1 MSTSVDP
8 AARND
13 APGAS
18 AQPVTPAKPGA
29 TPQPPATAQ
38 PSAPAHLPAAV
49 GVAAAIAEKLHRGG
63 NGNGGNGHTGP
74 SNAGTGLAGPGGSGN
89 PGSGSAV
96 AAGTDHHSALPQR
109 PWSIEESAKLY
120 SIRNWG
126 QGYFSINPDGHVAVH
141 PTQEPAKSID
151 LKKLVDDLRERDIQL
166 PCLVRFTDILQH
178 RVGQI
183 HKAFDKAIKD
193 HDYRGE
199 YRCVYPI
206 KVNQQRHVVE
216 EIHAF
221 GKPFGFGL
229 EAGSKPELLAV
240 MAVVDDNNTP
250 IICNGFKDDEFIEA
264 VILATKIGR
273 NIIPVVE
280 KFSELE
286 LIVKYAKLHNVKPSI
301 GVRVKLSAKG
311 AGRWEQSGGVRSK
324 FGLFIA
330 EVIDALE
337 YLRKQGMGDCLNL
350 LHFHLGSQINNIR
363 NVKAAIIELVRVYT
377 EMQRL
382 GAGLKYIDVGGGLG
396 VDYDGSKTD
405 FGSSINYGLQ
415 EYANDVI
422 FHVKEI
428 CDQAKVEHPI
438 IISESGRAMVAYHS
452 VLVFN
457 VLGWSG
463 FARFDL
469 PATLAEADRAAMPA
483 PVVNLFDTW
492 QGITDANFMEYYHD
506 ASISKDAVLNLFS
519 LGYCT
524 LEQRS
529 LAERLFF
536 GICSKVLTIIRKLDY
551 VPDEFQGLESMLSDT
566 YFCNYSI
573 FQSMPDSWAIDQLF
587 PIMPIHRLAEE
598 PNCRGILADITCDS
612 DGKVDRFIDRRQVKP
627 VLELH
632 PYRGD
637 DYCLAA
643 FLVGAYQEILGD
655 LHNLLGDTN
664 AVHVTIDDDG
674 HPMIDEVIEGD
685 SVREVLHYVQFN
697 ADEMLRSM
705 RKMVER
711 ALKEQKLSLDES
723 RVLLKFYEN
732 GLEGYTYLE

>member
-1 MSTSVDP
+1 MATS
-8 AARND
+8 
-13 APGAS
+13 S
-18 AQPVTPAKPGA
+18 LETK
-29 TPQPPATAQ
+29 
-38 PSAPAHLPAAV
+38 
-49 GVAAAIAEKLHRGG
+49 
-63 NGNGGNGHTGP
+63 NGKTNGSGNGHTQAHGIAVKEADGARAEHP
-74 SNAGTGLAGPGGSGN
+74 AQTPAKTPAPIPAQTHTQTDAPPGTQPDI
-89 PGSGSAV
+89 AV
-96 AAGTDHHSALPQR
+96 
-109 PWSIEESAKLY
+109 EEPATHGWTAQDSAKLY
-120 SIRNWG
+120 GINNWG
-126 QGYFSINPDGHVAVH
+126 HGYFSVNDEGHVVVH
-141 PTQEPAKSID
+141 PHGEFGKLSVD
-151 LKKLVDDLRERDIQL
+151 LKTLVDELRERDIQL
-166 PCLVRFTDILQH
+166 PCLIRFTDILKH

-183 HKAFDKAIKD
+183 HDAFANATREHEYKGD
-193 HDYRGE
+193 

-216 EIHAF
+216 EIHSF
-221 GKPFGFGL
+221 GKEYGFGL

-240 MAVVDDNNTP
+240 MAIVDNDNTP

-286 LIVKYAKLHNVKPSI
+286 LLVKYAKIHNVKPSI
-301 GVRVKLSAKG
+301 GVRVKLAAKG

-324 FGLFIA
+324 FGLFIS
-330 EVIDALE
+330 EVMDALE
-337 YLRKQGMGDCLNL
+337 YLRKNDMGDCLNL

-363 NVKAAIIELVRVYT
+363 NIKGAIIELIRVYV

-428 CDQAKVEHPI
+428 CDQAGVEHPT

-463 FARFDL
+463 FTRLDVPTSL
-469 PATLAEADRAAMPA
+469 TKAERKQLPA
-483 PVVNLFDTW
+483 PVVNLFDSF
-492 QGITDANFMEYYHD
+492 QGVNDQNYMEYYHD
-506 ASISKDAVLNLFS
+506 AQIAKDAVLNLFS
-519 LGYCT
+519 LGYCS
-524 LEQRS
+524 LEHRS

-536 GICSKVLTIIRKLDY
+536 GICGKILQLIRKLEY

-587 PIMPIHRLAEE
+587 PIMPIHKLKEE
-598 PNCRGILADITCDS
+598 PTCRGILADITCDS
-612 DGKVDRFIDRRQVKP
+612 DGKVDRFIDRRQVKN

-632 PYRGD
+632 EYKNE
-637 DYCLAA
+637 DYCLAT

-664 AVHVTIDDDG
+664 AVHVTVDDG
-674 HPMIDEVIEGD
+674 GHVSIDEVIEGD
-685 SVREVLHYVQFN
+685 TVREVLQYVQFSG
-697 ADEMLRSM
+697 DELLRSM
-705 RKMVER
+705 RKTVEK
-711 ALKEQKLSLDES
+711 ALREQKLSLDES
-723 RVLLKFYEN
+723 RVLLKFYES

>member
-1 MSTSVDP
+1 MELRVETAGRDKDLLEPKTKEPGQVLPGSLQTGLTNGENG
-8 AARND
+8 RNGSG
-13 APGAS
+13 P
-18 AQPVTPAKPGA
+18 PRPW
-29 TPQPPATAQ
+29 TPQEA
-38 PSAPAHLPAAV
+38 
-49 GVAAAIAEKLHRGG
+49 
-63 NGNGGNGHTGP
+63 
-74 SNAGTGLAGPGGSGN
+74 
-89 PGSGSAV
+89 
-96 AAGTDHHSALPQR
+96 
-109 PWSIEESAKLY
+109 AKLY
-120 SIRNWG
+120 GIRNWG
-126 QGYFSINPDGHVAVH
+126 QGYFAVSNEGHVTVH
-141 PTQEPAKSID
+141 PNQDPAKSVD
-151 LKKLVDDLRERDIQL
+151 LKKLVDELRERDIQL
-166 PCLVRFTDILQH
+166 PCLIRFTDILKH
-178 RVGQI
+178 RVNRL
-183 HKAFDKAIKD
+183 HEAFDKAIREHEYKG
-193 HDYRGE
+193 R

-216 EIHAF
+216 EIHEF

-240 MAVVDDNNTP
+240 MAIVDDNDTP
-250 IICNGFKDDEFIEA
+250 VVCNGFKDDEFIEA

-273 NIIPVVE
+273 NVIPVVE

-286 LIVKYAKLHNVKPSI
+286 LIVKYAKAHNVKPSI
-301 GVRVKLSAKG
+301 GVRVKLAARG

-324 FGLFIA
+324 FGLFVH
-330 EVIDALE
+330 EVMEALDF
-337 YLRKQGMGDCLNL
+337 LRNNGMGDCLNL

-363 NVKAAIIELVRVYT
+363 NIKGAIIELTRVYT
-377 EMQRL
+377 ELQRL

-405 FGSSINYGLQ
+405 FGSSVNYGLQ

-428 CDQAKVEHPI
+428 CDQKGVEHPTV
-438 IISESGRAMVAYHS
+438 ISESGRAMVAYHS

-457 VLGWSG
+457 IIGWSG

-469 PATLAEADRAAMPA
+469 PESLSPDERKDLPG
-483 PVVNLFDTW
+483 PVNNLFETYAGVND
-492 QGITDANFMEYYHD
+492 QNFMEYYHD
-506 ASISKDAVLNLFS
+506 AHVSRDAVLNLFS

-536 GICSKVLTIIRKLDY
+536 GICSKVLHIIRKLDY
-551 VPDEFQGLESMLSDT
+551 VPDEFQGLEAMLSDT

-587 PIMPIHRLAEE
+587 PIMPIHRLDEE
-598 PNCRGILADITCDS
+598 PSCRGILADITCDS
-612 DGKVDRFIDRRQVKP
+612 DGKVDRFIDRRHVKS

-632 PYRGD
+632 PYTGD
-637 DYCLAA
+637 DYFIAV

-664 AVHVTIDDDG
+664 AVHVTVEEDG
-674 HPMIDEVIEGD
+674 SYSIDEVIEGD
-685 SVREVLHYVQFN
+685 TVREVLQYVQFS
-697 ADEMLRSM
+697 ADDLMRSM
-705 RKMVER
+705 RKTVEK
-711 ALKEQKLSLDES
+711 ALREQKLSLDES
-723 RVLLKFYEN
+723 RVLLKFYES

>member
-1 MSTSVDP
+1 MTTSVNP
-8 AARND
+8 VRPEENTTGAAQPQTAAPQMGNAGATAATGNGTA
-13 APGAS
+13 APG
-18 AQPVTPAKPGA
+18 
-29 TPQPPATAQ
+29 
-38 PSAPAHLPAAV
+38 HLPSAV
-49 GVAAAIAEKLHRGG
+49 GVAAAIAEKLSR
-63 NGNGGNGHTGP
+63 NGGNGTNG
-74 SNAGTGLAGPGGSGN
+74 NGTSGN
-89 PGSGSAV
+89 GAAAV
-96 AAGTDHHSALPQR
+96 SEHHSAVTPR
-109 PWSIEESAKLY
+109 PWSVEESAKLY
-120 SIRNWG
+120 GIRNWG
-126 QGYFSINPDGHVAVH
+126 QGYFSINDAGHVAVH
-141 PTQEPAKSID
+141 PTQEPARSID
-151 LKKLVDDLRERDIQL
+151 LKKLVDELRERDIQL
-166 PCLVRFTDILQH
+166 PCLIRFTDILKH
-178 RVGQI
+178 RVVQLYE
-183 HKAFDKAIKD
+183 AFQRAIKD

-216 EIHAF
+216 EIHTF
-221 GKPFGFGL
+221 GKPYGFGL

-240 MAVVDDNNTP
+240 MAIVDDNNTP
-250 IICNGFKDDEFIEA
+250 IVCNGFKDDEFIEA
-264 VILATKIGR
+264 VILATKVGR

-286 LIVKYAKLHNVKPSI
+286 LIVKYAKIHNVKPSI

-324 FGLFIA
+324 FGLFIS
-330 EVIDALE
+330 EVIDALQ
-337 YLRKQGMGDCLNL
+337 YLRDNGMGDCLNL

-363 NVKAAIIELVRVYT
+363 NVKGAIIELVRVYT
-377 EMQRL
+377 ELQRL

-428 CDQAKVEHPI
+428 CDQAKVDHPI

-469 PATLAEADRAAMPA
+469 PQAMTDDERRVTPA

-492 QGITDANFMEYYHD
+492 LGISDQNFMEYYHD

-519 LGYCT
+519 LGYCS

-529 LAERLFF
+529 LAERLYF
-536 GICSKVLTIIRKLDY
+536 GICSKVLGIIRKMDY

-566 YFCNYSI
+566 FFCNYSI

-587 PIMPIHRLAEE
+587 PIMPIHRLKEE

-632 PYRGD
+632 PYCNE
-637 DYCLAA
+637 DYFLAT

-664 AVHVTIDDDG
+664 AVHVTIDEDG

-685 SVREVLHYVQFN
+685 TVREVLHYVQFN
-697 ADEMLRSM
+697 ADDLLRSM
-705 RKMVER
+705 RKFVEK